1 MELLVEVEDESFEIV
16 KENHQL
22 LKAIVEIED
31 ESFEI
36 VKENHQLLKAIDW
49 KLWEILKI
57 ANAFARAQNLRA
69 QNLDVTEPFPVD
81 NDKD

>member
-1 MELLVEVEDESFEIV
+1 LNNEKIEKLMESL
-16 KENHQL
+16 
-22 LKAIVEIED
+22 VEIED

-57 ANAFARAQNLRA
+57 ANAFARAQNL
-69 QNLDVTEPFPVD
+69 DVTEPFPVD

>member
-1 MELLVEVEDESFEIV
+1 MESL
-16 KENHQL
+16 
-22 LKAIVEIED
+22 VEIED

-57 ANAFARAQNLRA
+57 ANAFARAQNL
-69 QNLDVTEPFPVD
+69 DVTEPFPVD

>member
-1 MELLVEVEDESFEIV
+1 MLNNEKIEKLMESL
-16 KENHQL
+16 
-22 LKAIVEIED
+22 VEIED

>member
-1 MELLVEVEDESFEIV
+1 LNNEKIEKLMESL
-16 KENHQL
+16 
-22 LKAIVEIED
+22 VEIED

>member
-1 MELLVEVEDESFEIV
+1 MLNNEKIEKLMESL
-16 KENHQL
+16 
-22 LKAIVEIED
+22 VEIED
-31 ESFEI
+31 KSFEI

-57 ANAFARAQNLRA
+57 ANAFARAQNLY
-69 QNLDVTEPFPVD
+69 VTEPFPI

>member
-1 MELLVEVEDESFEIV
+1 LLNNEKIEKLMELLVEV
-16 KENHQL
+16 
-22 LKAIVEIED
+22 ED

-57 ANAFARAQNLRA
+57 ANAFARAQNL
-69 QNLDVTEPFPVD
+69 DVTEPFPVD